1 MPEQVQNILNRVLE
15 WWKSFSKKQKI
26 IIVSSIAVVII
37 AMAILVAIL
46 TKPTYVDLIDCED
59 SKSASQVKD
68 LLDSDGT
75 IDYKVED
82 TTHFEV
88 NEKDQNEANWLLG
101 SNDIQTETYDS
112 SSPDLSSIIGSSMTQ
127 TESDTQKLYKE
138 YQEEKMAAD
147 LAAND
152 LIESAKVTLDIPDDD
167 GTLASR
173 LQESSA
179 SVSLS
184 LTDDM
189 TDAQAY
195 AVARFVATALGNDST
210 DNITIIDQSTS
221 SILYDGTEDESD
233 LTDLTDNL
241 ELKERIQNMIIKS
254 IKNVMVES
262 GMYSDV
268 QVAPNLDINYDQVE
282 SAVHNYSH
290 NDGSDQGELTSK
302 SEYYSDST
310 DGEVAATPGTDSN
323 DDTTYVTEDGESGN
337 SSVTDIDSQYSPNE
351 EIIKT
356 ISNGGGINYD
366 NSTIAVTATR
376 YVVYDED
383 ELKAS
388 GELDGMT
395 FAEFKAEHSDPVQ
408 VEITDEE
415 VNIIAMATGIDTSRV
430 AFMCYERP
438 QFVESSS
445 SGIGVTDILQILLAV
460 LIFALLGYVV
470 FRTVRKPKEEEEPE
484 PEISVDALLEAT
496 AESAMENLEDI
507 GYSEKS
513 ETRIVVEKF
522 VDENP
527 EAAALLL
534 RNWLNEDWD

>member
-15 WWKSFSKKQKI
+15 WWKKFSRKQKI
-26 IIVSSIAVVII
+26 IVISLIAVVVI
-37 AMAILVAIL
+37 ALAILVAVL

-59 SKSASQVKD
+59 SKSASEVKD
-68 LLDSDGT
+68 LLESDGT
-75 IDYKVED
+75 IDYKVTN

-167 GTLASR
+167 GTLVSR

-241 ELKERIQNMIIKS
+241 ELKERIQNMVIKS

-356 ISNGGGINYD
+356 ISKGGGINYD

-383 ELKAS
+383 ELKES

-395 FAEFKAEHSDPVQ
+395 FAEFKAQHSDPVA

-438 QFVESSS
+438 QFVDSSS

-460 LIFALLGYVV
+460 LIFVLLGYVV

-496 AESAMENLEDI
+496 AEAAMENLEDI

-513 ETRIVVEKF
+513 ETRVVVEKF

>member
-1 MPEQVQNILNRVLE
+1 VTNI
-15 WWKSFSKKQKI
+15 
-26 IIVSSIAVVII
+26 
-37 AMAILVAIL
+37 
-46 TKPTYVDLIDCED
+46 
-59 SKSASQVKD
+59 
-68 LLDSDGT
+68 
-75 IDYKVED
+75 
-82 TTHFEV
+82 THFEV
-88 NEKDQNEANWLLG
+88 NEKDENAANWLLG
-101 SNDIQTETYDS
+101 SNDIQTSSYDYS
-112 SSPDLSSIIGSSMTQ
+112 DPDITSIVGNSMTQ

-138 YQEEKMAAD
+138 YKEKKMAAD

-167 GTLASR
+167 GTLVSR
-173 LQESSA
+173 MQESSA

-184 LTDDM
+184 LTGEM
-189 TDAQAY
+189 NDAQAY

-210 DNITIIDQSTS
+210 DKVTIIDQSTS
-221 SILYDGTEDESD
+221 TILYDGTEDESD
-233 LTDLTDNL
+233 LSTLTDNL
-241 ELKERIQNMIIKS
+241 EMKEKIQDMVVKG

-268 QVAPNLDINYDQVE
+268 QVAPNLDIDYDKVE

-310 DGEVAATPGTDSN
+310 GGTVAETPGTDSN
-323 DDTTYVTEDGESGN
+323 DDTTYVTEDSDGTSAN
-337 SSVTDIDSQYSPNE
+337 VTDIDSQYSPNE

-383 ELKAS
+383 ELKES
-388 GELDGMT
+388 GELDDMS
-395 FAEFKAEHSDPVQ
+395 FAEFKAAHSDPVQ
-408 VEITDEE
+408 VEISEEE
-415 VNIIAMATGIDTSRV
+415 VNIIAMATGLDTSKI

-445 SGIGVTDILQILLAV
+445 KGIGVTDILQILLAV

-470 FRTVRKPKEEEEPE
+470 FRTIRKPKEETEPE

-496 AESAMENLEDI
+496 AEAAAENLEDI

-513 ETRIVVEKF
+513 ETRVVVEKF